1 MPYSCDIPDDLD
13 NDDVVFWTQS
23 QSTIQQQ
30 LDLNTQIF
38 SACQASNPVQGT
50 LVGTSFVAR
59 DMMQLVDALGGD
71 GLLRYVGVSYG
82 TLIGD
87 TVAAMFPDRMGRV
100 ILDGNVDPID
110 YYHGDYADNFDD
122 TDLALAAFFDG
133 CAKYPNLCNLTSA
146 SNMTGAQ
153 LEQQFLDHM
162 DLLAKGNYSGPDA
175 VQVERV
181 TFSSLYHP
189 NQYRSLSASLQKT
202 YNRITPTTT
211 TNTTRRSLDPIT
223 NPPTKTLH
231 QRAAEASFIFK
242 AIRCGDGRFGGV
254 NLTVSD
260 MEAIL
265 EDYDPYDEKFL
276 LEVVAANVKSCANWP
291 QRAKEI
297 YSGNFNVQTKHGILY
312 INSPYDPITPYS
324 SAEKASALF
333 PGSVIL
339 THNGYGHSSIADY
352 STCTLG
358 YYRSYMRDGTLP
370 AVGTECQANIPLFS
384 SFEVDIFDY
393 ESAEENEL
401 AQVGR
406 GLQAYWAQAW
416 GIETTT
422 LFT

>member
-71 GLLRYVGVSYG
+71 GLLRYVGTYIFRTLKPSKCSGLAGVSYG

-110 YYHGDYADNFDD
+110 YYHGEYVQALLKYSLRLTSAYSYADNFDD

-339 THNGYGHSSIADY
+339 THNGYGVSHSLQP
-352 STCTLG
+352 T
-358 YYRSYMRDGTLP
+358 
-370 AVGTECQANIPLFS
+370 S
-384 SFEVDIFDY
+384 S
-393 ESAEENEL
+393 L
-401 AQVGR
+401 A
-406 GLQAYWAQAW
+406 YPSH
-416 GIETTT
+416 
-422 LFT
+422 